1 MTQDDVVSQL
11 KQLMISRLR
20 LSPERVAPLA
30 LDTPLLK
37 DGLGLD
43 SLDCV
48 ELLFGIEES
57 FDLVFDNDEEEWIQH
72 FSCLGSLS
80 DLIVTVKDG
89 QA

>member
-20 LSPERVAPLA
+20 LSPERVDPLA

-57 FDLVFDNDEEEWIQH
+57 FDLVFDNDEEEWTQH
-72 FSCLGSLS
+72 FSSLGSLS